1 MKQKVSKLLS
11 ESKTARWVALALISL
26 TMFFAY
32 FFVDVVAPLQS
43 MLERSPYLWSPE
55 VFGMLGGSEF
65 FLNVFAFF
73 LILSGIILDKMG
85 IRFTLITAGLTMV
98 IGGSLKYYA
107 LTDGFSDTGF
117 ALWLN
122 SFFVGV
128 PASAKLAF
136 VGFSIFGVGVE
147 MAGITVSKTIVKW
160 FKGKEMALAMGLE
173 MATARLGVFAVF
185 RLTPIF
191 AEQGGVANSVFWG
204 VAFLCIGFLT
214 FLIYTFMDAK
224 LDKQRQ
230 DSKDQVPEEE
240 FKISDIGKIFSN
252 PGFLAIAGLCVL
264 FYSAIFPFQKFATDM
279 LASKLNLDIRTAAAY
294 FSYFPIGAMVL
305 TPFIGY
311 YLDVKGKGATMMLY
325 GAILLTVSHLIFA
338 LVPSES
344 FTVFTAIL
352 TIVILGTAFS
362 LVPAS
367 MWPSVPKIVEERY
380 LGSAYGSIFWI
391 QNIGLL
397 AVPILIGW
405 SITVSN
411 PGIGEKTK
419 QIGIYTNSIDS
430 INNTL
435 NASYTSFND
444 QVISKTDQVLSK
456 NVSQD
461 FKNYVFINKFLVES
475 NLVINNSVDSLTGRF
490 AQENYRNK
498 ILENLNK
505 SLEIGISLSSDTT
518 FSKYD
523 LTQVNSTYIKIQDN
537 VKKIQ
542 SIKGDVKYSY
552 TVPELIFACFGVLAM
567 ILAVVL
573 KIVDRK
579 KGYGLDLPNK
589 K

>member
-1 MKQKVSKLLS
+1 MTQQVKTLLS
-11 ESKTARWVALALISL
+11 ESKTARWIALALISI

-43 MLERSPYLWSPE
+43 LLEKSPYFWSPE

-73 LILSGIILDKMG
+73 LIFSGIILDKMG

-98 IGGSLKYYA
+98 LGAGLKYYA
-107 LTDGFSDTGF
+107 LTDGFAATAF
-117 ALWLN
+117 ATWLN
-122 SFFVGV
+122 SFFTGV

-191 AEQGGVANSVFWG
+191 AEQGGVSNSVLWG
-204 VAFLCIGFLT
+204 LAFLCIGFLT
-214 FLIYTFMDAK
+214 FFAYTFMDAA
-224 LDKQRQ
+224 LDKQTNA
-230 DSKDQVPEEE
+230 SGELVAEEE

-279 LASKLNLDIRTAAAY
+279 LASKLNLPIKEAAAY

-311 YLDVKGKGATMMLY
+311 YLDLKGKGATMMFY

-344 FTVFTAIL
+344 FNVVIAII

-367 MWPSVPKIVEERY
+367 MWPSLPKIVEDRY
-380 LGSAYGSIFWI
+380 LGSAYGAIFWI

-405 SITVSN
+405 SISASN
-411 PGIGEKTK
+411 PGVSE
-419 QIGIYTNSIDS
+419 QIAAGVEGAKYNYTI
-430 INNTL
+430 
-435 NASYTSFND
+435 
-444 QVISKTDQVLSK
+444 
-456 NVSQD
+456 
-461 FKNYVFINKFLVES
+461 
-475 NLVINNSVDSLTGRF
+475 
-490 AQENYRNK
+490 
-498 ILENLNK
+498 
-505 SLEIGISLSSDTT
+505 
-518 FSKYD
+518 
-523 LTQVNSTYIKIQDN
+523 
-537 VKKIQ
+537 
-542 SIKGDVKYSY
+542 
-552 TVPELIFACFGVLAM
+552 PELIFAGFGVLAM
-567 ILAVVL
+567 ILALVL
-573 KIVDRK
+573 KVVDKR

-589 K
+589 RS

>member
-1 MKQKVSKLLS
+1 MTQQVKTLLS
-11 ESKTARWVALALISL
+11 ESKTARWIALALISI

-43 MLERSPYLWSPE
+43 LLEKSPYFWSPE

-73 LILSGIILDKMG
+73 LIFSGIILDKMG

-98 IGGSLKYYA
+98 LGAGLKYYA
-107 LTDGFSDTGF
+107 LTDGFAATAF
-117 ALWLN
+117 ATWLN
-122 SFFVGV
+122 SFFTGI

-191 AEQGGVANSVFWG
+191 AEQGGVSNSVLWG
-204 VAFLCIGFLT
+204 LAFLCIGFLT
-214 FLIYTFMDAK
+214 FFAYTFMDAA
-224 LDKQRQ
+224 LDKQTNA
-230 DSKDQVPEEE
+230 SGELVAEEE

-279 LASKLNLDIRTAAAY
+279 LASKLNLPIKEAAAY

-311 YLDVKGKGATMMLY
+311 YLDLKGKGATMMFY

-344 FTVFTAIL
+344 FNVVIAIM

-367 MWPSVPKIVEERY
+367 MWPSLPKIVEDRY
-380 LGSAYGSIFWI
+380 LGSAYGAIFWI

-405 SITVSN
+405 SISASN
-411 PGIGEKTK
+411 PGVSE
-419 QIGIYTNSIDS
+419 QIAAGVEGAKYNYTI
-430 INNTL
+430 
-435 NASYTSFND
+435 
-444 QVISKTDQVLSK
+444 
-456 NVSQD
+456 
-461 FKNYVFINKFLVES
+461 
-475 NLVINNSVDSLTGRF
+475 
-490 AQENYRNK
+490 
-498 ILENLNK
+498 
-505 SLEIGISLSSDTT
+505 
-518 FSKYD
+518 
-523 LTQVNSTYIKIQDN
+523 
-537 VKKIQ
+537 
-542 SIKGDVKYSY
+542 
-552 TVPELIFACFGVLAM
+552 PELIFAGFGVLAM
-567 ILAVVL
+567 ILALVL
-573 KIVDRK
+573 KVVDKR

-589 K
+589 RS